1 SKLFI
6 EIITGY
12 NIELSV
18 LLKRDMIWT
27 SISALI
33 EPSTSSISLTYLNYF
48 VQICLNEICI
58 GFIGVLLGAFTYR
71 VRKVTSITILIG
83 LPILMVIYIV
93 NFATKNMHK
102 MLLYLEKI
110 IYSFQNPF
118 ILFGTKVGIIV
129 ICIIFIILLLRK
141 APIKEY
147 ANDLL

>member
-1 SKLFI
+1 
-6 EIITGY
+6 
-12 NIELSV
+12 
-18 LLKRDMIWT
+18 MIWT

-102 MLLYLEKI
+102 MLLYLEKL
-110 IYSFQNPF
+110 F
-118 ILFGTKVGIIV
+118 IHFRIRLFYLEQKVGIIV

>member
-1 SKLFI
+1 
-6 EIITGY
+6 
-12 NIELSV
+12 
-18 LLKRDMIWT
+18 
-27 SISALI
+27 
-33 EPSTSSISLTYLNYF
+33 
-48 VQICLNEICI
+48 
-58 GFIGVLLGAFTYR
+58 
-71 VRKVTSITILIG
+71 
-83 LPILMVIYIV
+83 
-93 NFATKNMHK
+93 MHK

>member
-1 SKLFI
+1 
-6 EIITGY
+6 
-12 NIELSV
+12 
-18 LLKRDMIWT
+18 M
-27 SISALI
+27 
-33 EPSTSSISLTYLNYF
+33 
-48 VQICLNEICI
+48 
-58 GFIGVLLGAFTYR
+58 LLGAFTYR